1 MKKVKNFMSRR
12 VVKLKPSDSIFKAA
26 KSFCKHKISGAPV
39 IDSEKTKRV
48 IGIVSESDIVKFMG
62 TKICNIKTMAGDFTY
77 QSLSLLLLHVIRT
90 SKNHLGFK
98 KELGRISKIKIED
111 VMSKRVVS
119 VSPDESIFDAAEKMD
134 KHDVNR
140 LPVVDAKG
148 KLIGIIARA
157 DLVKALCD

>member
-1 MKKVKNFMSRR
+1 MKKVKKFMSRR

-26 KSFCKHKISGAPV
+26 KSFSKHKISGAPV
-39 IDSEKTKRV
+39 IDSERTKRV
-48 IGIVSESDIVKFMG
+48 VGVVSESDIIKFMG
-62 TKICNIKTMAGDFTY
+62 TKIGNIKAMAGDFTY
-77 QSLSLLLLHVIRT
+77 QSLSLLFLHFLRT
-90 SKNHLGFK
+90 NKNHLGFK

-134 KHDVNR
+134 AHDVNR